1 MSKLVVFSGIG
12 TLTTPISGADLPESP
27 IDQEIFPEVRSKLDA
42 LRESGWSIA
51 IVSNQDCEWKQTEAR
66 HLKAGSEFKLLRTD
80 DVHVVK
86 IVGGEWVRHS
96 DKSLRTLVRTEA
108 KDFYFRASELVLT
121 RHKAIDIAMREVQ
134 FTADL
139 CGIWEAIIC
148 PTKTGKHL
156 YSLVCDPSWS
166 WRSMLVATED
176 SWMPGSGMLD
186 HLKDLMGPNLSR
198 CVMVGKE
205 PDDRIAA
212 DLAQFEFIDGEDLR
226 SGRIVVQ

>member
-1 MSKLVVFSGIG
+1 MSKLIVFSGIG

-27 IDQEIFPEVRSKLDA
+27 IDQEIFPEVRSKLEA
-42 LRESGWSIA
+42 LRKSDWSIA
-51 IVSNQDCEWKQTEAR
+51 IVSNQDCEWNQTEAQ

-80 DVHVVK
+80 DVHTVK

-96 DKSLRTLVRTEA
+96 DKSLRTLVKTEA
-108 KDFYFRASELVLT
+108 KDFYFKSSELVLT
-121 RHKAIDIAMREVQ
+121 RHKSIDTAMREIQ

-156 YSLVCDPSWS
+156 YSLGADPSWS
-166 WRSMLVATED
+166 WRSMLVSTED

-186 HLKDLMGPNLSR
+186 HLKELRGPNLSR

-205 PDDRIAA
+205 PEDRIAA

-226 SGRIVVQ
+226 SGRVVV